1 MTKILIYSDGASR
14 GNPGPAGAG
23 AVLIGEDGGILATEY
38 QYLGTATNNLA
49 EYSGAIL
56 GLQKAIELGATQVTL
71 RADSELLIKQLKGQY
86 KVKNEGLKPLYQQA
100 LSLLKNFKGVVLE
113 HVPREANKL
122 ADRAANQAID
132 NR

>member
-23 AVLIGEDGGILATEY
+23 AVLIGEDGEILATEY

-132 NR
+132 TR

>member
-23 AVLIGEDGGILATEY
+23 AVLIGEDGEILATEY

-86 KVKNEGLKPLYQQA
+86 KVKNEGLKPLYQRA

-132 NR
+132 TR